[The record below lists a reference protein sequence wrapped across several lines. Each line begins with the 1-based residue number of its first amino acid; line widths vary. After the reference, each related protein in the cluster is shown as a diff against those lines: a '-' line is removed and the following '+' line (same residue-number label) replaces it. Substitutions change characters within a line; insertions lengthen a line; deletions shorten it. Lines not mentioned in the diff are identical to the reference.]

1 MYGKKLAISRKYTLI
16 QEIVTAR
23 PNANNIV
30 IRSTGMAHNI
40 CQEKGRPKTVLI
52 ARKTASVGRNL
63 KIAMTTA
70 ESGNIMRGKA
80 VFKIKRCPAVIDF
93 TPPVS
98 ELATR

>member
-1 MYGKKLAISRKYTLI
+1 MYGKKLAMSRKYTLM

-30 IRSTGMAHNI
+30 MRSTGMAHNI
-40 CQEKGRPKTVLI
+40 CQEKGMPRTVLI

-63 KIAMTTA
+63 KIAITTA
-70 ESGNIMRGKA
+70 EIGNIIRGKA
-80 VFKIKRCPAVIDF
+80 VFKIKRCPAVIDL
-93 TPPVS
+93 TPPVN